1 MMSDRRKQ
9 FEACLQEFPQQ
20 VRDILQTISIQA
32 GRLSARQ
39 CRELKEKLGIDQ
51 QALMVR
57 LVPLAK
63 TFAVAP
69 LSRFQVGAVAM
80 AGARNNPDQMD
91 LYLGANIEFMH
102 QDLNQTIHAE
112 QSATMNAWHSGAH
125 EIHALAVSEL
135 PCGYCRQFLN
145 EFDNNTEIILYTPS
159 GKDPAFRTTS
169 VADLLPDAFSPSD
182 LGHRTGLMSH
192 SAADRRL
199 KLKTDSYDQTVAGAL
214 LAAERSYAPYT
225 QNFAGCA
232 IETKTG
238 EVYCGRNVENAAY
251 NPGLTP
257 LQSAILCM
265 STTMIDKTP
274 AIQRVVLVER
284 PTAVRQR
291 KAVQLL
297 LETWAPKIDLEY
309 YEATQ

>member
-1 MMSDRRKQ
+1 MMTDRRKQ

-20 VRDILQTISIQA
+20 VRDILQSITIQA
-32 GRLSARQ
+32 GRISARQ
-39 CRELKEKLGIDQ
+39 CRELTEKLGIDQ
-51 QALMVR
+51 PTLMIR
-57 LVPLAK
+57 LLPLAK
-63 TFAVAP
+63 TYAIAP

-80 AGARNNPDQMD
+80 AGAQKNPDRMD
-91 LYLGANIEFMH
+91 LYFGANIEFMH

-112 QSATMNAWHSGAH
+112 QSATLNAWHSGAH

-135 PCGYCRQFLN
+135 PCGYCRQFIN
-145 EFDNNTEIILYTPS
+145 EFDNNTEITLYTPS
-159 GKDPAFRTTS
+159 DKEFAFQATS
-169 VADLLPDAFSPSD
+169 VADLLPDAFGPSD
-182 LGHRTGLMSH
+182 LGHRTGLMSL

-199 KLKTDSYDQTVAGAL
+199 KLKTASNDQTVAEAL
-214 LAAERSYAPYT
+214 LAAARSYAPYT

-265 STTMIDKTP
+265 VTATVDKIP
-274 AIQRVVLVER
+274 AIHRVVLVER
-284 PTAVRQR
+284 PTAVHQR

-297 LETWAPKIDLEY
+297 LETWAPEIDLEY

>member
-1 MMSDRRKQ
+1 
-9 FEACLQEFPQQ
+9 
-20 VRDILQTISIQA
+20 
-32 GRLSARQ
+32 
-39 CRELKEKLGIDQ
+39 
-51 QALMVR
+51 
-57 LVPLAK
+57 
-63 TFAVAP
+63 
-69 LSRFQVGAVAM
+69 
-80 AGARNNPDQMD
+80 
-91 LYLGANIEFMH
+91 
-102 QDLNQTIHAE
+102 
-112 QSATMNAWHSGAH
+112 
-125 EIHALAVSEL
+125 
-135 PCGYCRQFLN
+135 
-145 EFDNNTEIILYTPS
+145 
-159 GKDPAFRTTS
+159 
-169 VADLLPDAFSPSD
+169 
-182 LGHRTGLMSH
+182 MSH